1 MDVRDGRP
9 GVFLRVLRVPAE
21 RRHDEPV
28 LHLRRLPEVSPLL
41 RGAFSCQTP
50 TGIREERVNF
60 LCGPFHPSAVS
71 CQAWKE
77 KQLYGFS
84 LLSNLDVKHQI
95 EDDLSETVLCSLT
108 L

>member
-9 GVFLRVLRVPAE
+9 GVFLCVLRVPAE

-28 LHLRRLPEVSPLL
+28 LHLRCLPEVSPLL
-41 RGAFSCQTP
+41 HGAFSFHAQM
-50 TGIREERVNF
+50 GIREERVNF
-60 LCGPFHPSAVS
+60 FYGPFHPSAVS

-84 LLSNLDVKHQI
+84 LLSNMDVKHQN